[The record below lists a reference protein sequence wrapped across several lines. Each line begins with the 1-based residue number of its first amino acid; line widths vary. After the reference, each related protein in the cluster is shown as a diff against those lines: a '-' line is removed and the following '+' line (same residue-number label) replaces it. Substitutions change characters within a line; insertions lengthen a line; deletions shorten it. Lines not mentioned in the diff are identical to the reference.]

1 MKSWFFKMM
10 NTIDK
15 PLARV
20 TEKIREKVSQITKIR
35 NERKDWC
42 YLN

>member
-20 TEKIREKVSQITKIR
+20 IEKIREVLQITKIR

-42 YLN
+42 CLN